1 MTIRTAQTSPLILA
15 RVAGFLYLLTVP
27 LGVFNFLYIPS
38 NLIVSGDAVAT
49 AHNIMASESLFRLG
63 IVSALL
69 GAIIPILYLLI
80 LYKLLKPVSKD
91 IAVLMVVVSLM
102 GIPIAMLNELTQL
115 GVLQLLSGADYLT
128 VFTTAQLQAL
138 AYLFVRLHSYGVNIA
153 FIFSGL
159 WLLPLG
165 YLVFNSGF
173 IPRILGI
180 LLVVGGFGYL
190 IDVFAEFLF
199 SDGNLSIG
207 LFTGLSEIFFLLWLF
222 IKGVN
227 VEQWQNRALE
237 SA

>member
-1 MTIRTAQTSPLILA
+1 MKTSETSPLIIA
-15 RVAGFLYLLTVP
+15 RLAGFLYLLTVP

-38 NLIVSGDAVAT
+38 SLIVSGDAAAT
-49 AHNIMASESLFRLG
+49 AYNIMASESLFRLG

-91 IAVLMVVVSLM
+91 IAVLMVVVALM
-102 GIPIAMLNELTQL
+102 GNPIAMLNELTQL

-138 AYLFVRLHSYGVNIA
+138 AYLFVRLHSYGINIA

-165 YLVFNSGF
+165 YLVFKSGF
-173 IPRILGI
+173 LPRILGV
-180 LLVVGGFGYL
+180 LLIIGGFGYL
-190 IDVFAEFLF
+190 LDVFAGFLIPG
-199 SDGNLSIG
+199 SNLSIG
-207 LFTGLSEIFFLLWLF
+207 LFTGLSEIFFLLWLL

-227 VEQWQNRALE
+227 VEQWEKRVAE